1 MNPGRTFAIAASV
14 AVLLIGGGALAAY
27 RYYNSQVYDARR
39 VGQGIALVDIPA
51 GASVSEIGDILA
63 RQGVIGSTVAFE
75 IYVRGN
81 GLANRLEAGHYRIRG
96 GLSMAAALDLLTHA
110 TGAQVR
116 VTVPEG
122 FTEKQIAQLMEQKGL
137 FKATAFVDAA
147 NKGTYTQPFLAGR
160 PPGYGLEG
168 YLFPDTYFLDPKATP
183 ADVISVL
190 LEDFGTKVPADL
202 RGHAAAQHL
211 TFAQAMVV
219 ASIVEREASFD
230 KDRPYVAAVFY
241 NRLAQ
246 GLPLQSDA
254 TVAYAKGQST
264 TIITEQDKALDSP
277 FNTYLHS
284 GLPPA
289 PISNPGLPSIRA
301 ALMPVAGWAYLYF
314 LTDAAGHAHF
324 SSTLAQHNQCQ
335 VNLGACPTAP

>member
-1 MNPGRTFAIAASV
+1 MNPGRTFAIAGTI
-14 AVLLIGGGALAAY
+14 AVLFIGGGALAAN
-27 RYYNSQVYDARR
+27 RDYNGQVYDSRR
-39 VGQGIALVDIPA
+39 AGQGIALVDIPV
-51 GASVSEIGDILA
+51 GASVSEIGDILS
-63 RQGVIGSTVAFE
+63 RQGVIGSTLVFE
-75 IYVRGN
+75 IYVRSN
-81 GLANRLEAGHYRIRG
+81 GLGNRLEAGHYRVRG

-110 TGAQVR
+110 AGAQVR
-116 VTVPEG
+116 ITVPEG
-122 FTEKQIAQLMEQKGL
+122 FTQKQIAQLMEQKGL
-137 FKATAFVDAA
+137 FKATAFLDAA
-147 NKGTYTQPFLAGR
+147 GKGTYTQPFLAGR

-168 YLFPDTYFLDPKATP
+168 YLYPDTYFLDPKATP

-202 RGHAAAQHL
+202 RAHAAAQHV

-230 KDRPYVAAVFY
+230 GDRPYVAAVFY

-264 TIITEQDKALDSP
+264 TVIAEQDKALNSP
-277 FNTYLHS
+277 FNTYLNP

-301 ALMPVAGWAYLYF
+301 ALLPASGWTYLFF
-314 LTDAAGHAHF
+314 LTDGAGHAHF
-324 SSTLAQHNQCQ
+324 SRTLDQHNQCQ
-335 VNLGACPTAP
+335 VNLSACPAAP

>member
-1 MNPGRTFAIAASV
+1 VNPGRTFAIAA
-14 AVLLIGGGALAAY
+14 AIALLLIGGGAFAAN
-27 RYYNSQVYDARR
+27 RAYNSQVYDARR
-39 VGQGIALVDIPA
+39 AGQGVALVDIPA
-51 GASVSEIGDILA
+51 GASVSEIGDILS
-63 RQGVIGSTVAFE
+63 RQGLIGSTLAFE
-75 IYVRGN
+75 IYVRAN

-96 GLSMAAALDLLTHA
+96 GLSMAATLDLLTHA
-110 TGAQVR
+110 AGAQVR

-122 FTEKQIAQLMEQKGL
+122 FTEKQIAQLMEKKGL
-137 FKATAFVDAA
+137 FNATAFLDAA
-147 NKGTYTQPFLAGR
+147 NKGTYTQPYLAGR
-160 PPGYGLEG
+160 PAGYGLEG

-183 ADVISVL
+183 AEVISVL

-202 RGHAAAQHL
+202 RAHAADQHV

-264 TIITEQDKALDSP
+264 TVITEQDKALNSP
-277 FNTYLHS
+277 FNTYLNT
-284 GLPPA
+284 GLPPG

-301 ALMPVAGWAYLYF
+301 ALMPASGWSYLFF
-314 LTDAAGHAHF
+314 LTDATGHAHF
-324 SSTLAQHNQCQ
+324 SRTLDQHNQCQ
-335 VNLGACPTAP
+335 VNLSACPTAP